1 MFHTTLLEEFAS
13 AMQTGLSLNEVLAIN
28 RTAFE
33 HAFLPDATRQSFL
46 AQLP

>member
-1 MFHTTLLEEFAS
+1 
-13 AMQTGLSLNEVLAIN
+13 MQTGLSLNDLLTIN

-33 HAFLPDATRQSFL
+33 YAFLSDATRQSFL